1 MSAQW
6 LAMEVRNG
14 TPALDRRRWL
24 GRLRRRFGGPGGDSR
39 QGSRAALDI
48 AEQVGKKVTV
58 TANGTTVTM
67 YDLQGKASAILAAAG
82 KS

>member
-1 MSAQW
+1 
-6 LAMEVRNG
+6 MEVRNG
-14 TPALDRRRWL
+14 
-24 GRLRRRFGGPGGDSR
+24 RLRWVVDDARAASAAFGGPGGDTR
-39 QGSRAALDI
+39 RAARPRWTI

-67 YDLQGKASAILAAAG
+67 YDLQGKAAAILAAAG